1 MEPYAA
7 IDSLCVNARSSTP
20 WLTIEFDVPRQ
31 QRFETSPRNQ
41 CQKCRIADLAVSI
54 ILIFSACRFG

>member
-31 QRFETSPRNQ
+31 QRF
-41 CQKCRIADLAVSI
+41 DLFEG
-54 ILIFSACRFG
+54 LRGRQFGEQTA